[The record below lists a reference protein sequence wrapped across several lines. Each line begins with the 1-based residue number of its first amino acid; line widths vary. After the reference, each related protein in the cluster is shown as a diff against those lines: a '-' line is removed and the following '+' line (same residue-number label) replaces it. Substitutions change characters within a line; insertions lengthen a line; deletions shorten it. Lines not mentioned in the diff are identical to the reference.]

1 MAFGLM
7 HLGLSCA
14 HALTNVTGRFFLGN
28 VVHREHPQKI
38 SGCQDLECSGCNKD
52 AAQHPP
58 MVCAF
63 SSISGHRL
71 SVICPVCNSAVLYM
85 TSIAPASRV
94 SICQL
99 RDGESVASLAHRC
112 GKGPD
117 ALRYDPPKDVF
128 TADASTVQISA
139 LCAQATDV

>member
-1 MAFGLM
+1 MFRLQQRCCSTPSNGVCIQLYQW
-7 HLGLSCA
+7 
-14 HALTNVTGRFFLGN
+14 
-28 VVHREHPQKI
+28 PQAV
-38 SGCQDLECSGCNKD
+38 SDY
-52 AAQHPP
+52 
-58 MVCAF
+58 
-63 SSISGHRL
+63 
-71 SVICPVCNSAVLYM
+71 PVCNSAVSYM

-94 SICQL
+94 SLCQL

-128 TADASTVQISA
+128 TADASTVKISA